1 MRGFVRIGG
10 RYAASLDAVERR
22 IIAGVVAD
30 VAELLGTPIT
40 DVPGHANR
48 GPSQEPGGPDA
59 VVGWPA
65 PWPSEAP
72 DVPADPAVARLLPPA
87 SHDDGD
93 LAAEFRRLTEADLRA
108 TKVGNLRLVHRAL
121 LGREGV
127 LLVEDADAPRWAAA
141 LTDLRLVLSD
151 RLGITTDDDAER
163 VYAVAAGEVAG
174 EPGDDVQDEVNHALA
189 TLYAALT
196 WLQETLVQAMLD
208 ATPGGMP
215 PASEGGD
222 G

>member
-30 VAELLGTPIT
+30 VAELLGTSIT
-40 DVPGHANR
+40 DVSGGADL
-48 GPSQEPGGPDA
+48 GPSEGPEGQGA

-72 DVPADPAVARLLPPA
+72 GVPADPAVARLLPPA

-93 LAAEFRRLTEADLRA
+93 LASEFRRLTESDLRA
-108 TKVGNLRLVHRAL
+108 AKVANLRLVHRSL
-121 LGREGV
+121 LGREGL
-127 LLVEDADAPRWAAA
+127 LLVEDADAPRWAAV

-163 VYAVAAGEVAG
+163 VYAVAAGES
-174 EPGDDVQDEVNHALA
+174 GDPAQDEVDHALA

-208 ATPGGMP
+208 ATPGAMP